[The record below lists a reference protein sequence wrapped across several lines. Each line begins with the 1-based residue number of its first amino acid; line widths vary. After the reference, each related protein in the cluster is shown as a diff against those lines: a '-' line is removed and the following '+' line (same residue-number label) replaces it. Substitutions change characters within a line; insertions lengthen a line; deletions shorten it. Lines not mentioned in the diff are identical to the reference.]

1 MTDKLSDKDKKD
13 WEKFVKSNEKI
24 ENKDTEYL
32 SKENQFVEKTIDL
45 HGYTLEGANKKIS
58 EYIENCYLN
67 NVNKIH
73 IITGKGLRS
82 KNIDDPYQSND
93 LSILKYSVP
102 NFIKNNTELMDK
114 IFKIDFD
121 SVNSPLKGN
130 FDIILKSK
138 KSEIK

>member
-32 SKENQFVEKTIDL
+32 SKEKQFVEKTIDL
-45 HGYTLEGANKKIS
+45 HGYTLDEANKKIS

-67 NVNKIH
+67 HVNKIN

-102 NFIKNNTELMDK
+102 NFIKNNAELMEK
-114 IFKIDFD
+114 ILEIDFN

>member
-1 MTDKLSDKDKKD
+1 MTNKLSDKDKKD
-13 WEKFVKSNEKI
+13 WENFVKSSEKVG
-24 ENKDTEYL
+24 NKDIEYIK
-32 SKENQFVEKTIDL
+32 KENQFVDKTIDL
-45 HGYTLEGANKKIS
+45 HGYTLEEANKKIS
-58 EYIENCYLN
+58 EYIESCYLN
-67 NVNKIH
+67 NVNKIN

-138 KSEIK
+138 KK

>member
-13 WEKFVKSNEKI
+13 WENFVKGNEKVG
-24 ENKDTEYL
+24 NKDIEDIK
-32 SKENQFVEKTIDL
+32 KEKKFVEKTIDL
-45 HGYTLEGANKKIS
+45 HGYTLEEANKKIS
-58 EYIENCYLN
+58 EYIESCYLN
-67 NVNKIH
+67 NVNKIN

-82 KNIDDPYQSND
+82 KNIDNPYLSND

-130 FDIILKSK
+130 FEIILKLK

>member
-13 WEKFVKSNEKI
+13 WENFVKSREKV
-24 ENKDTEYL
+24 ENKDIEYIK
-32 SKENQFVEKTIDL
+32 KEKQFVEKKIDL
-45 HGYTLEGANKKIS
+45 HGYTLEEANIKIS
-58 EYIENCYLN
+58 EYIENCYLT
-67 NVNKIH
+67 NVNKIN

-121 SVNSPLKGN
+121 SVNSPSKGN

>member
-13 WEKFVKSNEKI
+13 WENFVKSSEKVG
-24 ENKDTEYL
+24 NKDIEYIK
-32 SKENQFVEKTIDL
+32 KENQFVDKTIDL
-45 HGYTLEGANKKIS
+45 HGYTLEEANKKIS
-58 EYIENCYLN
+58 EYIESCYLN
-67 NVNKIH
+67 NVNKIN

-121 SVNSPLKGN
+121 AVNSPLKGN

>member
-24 ENKDTEYL
+24 ENKDIEYL
-32 SKENQFVEKTIDL
+32 SKEKQFVEKTIDL

-67 NVNKIH
+67 NVNKIN

>member
-13 WEKFVKSNEKI
+13 WENFVKGNEKVG
-24 ENKDTEYL
+24 NKDIEDIK
-32 SKENQFVEKTIDL
+32 KEKKFVEKTIDL
-45 HGYTLEGANKKIS
+45 HGYTLEEANKKIS
-58 EYIENCYLN
+58 EYIESCYLN
-67 NVNKIH
+67 NVNKIN

-102 NFIKNNTELMDK
+102 NFIKNNTELVDK
-114 IFKIDFD
+114 IFKIDFE

-138 KSEIK
+138 KK